1 MDERGGPPEHDL
13 GDVRVQTSQESR
25 SPEQPAPPS
34 PGRGPLRRRVH
45 DKVFGGVAGGLAD
58 YFGVS
63 AFVLRLVFGLS
74 AIVVGFLLLRPGRLP
89 YGVYYYAARVS
100 SFQDLVK
107 TGAGIAFVAYFG
119 MWIFVPAE
127 DEDVSSVRR
136 AGRRLPRFAGA
147 KTWLAMLAFVVGATV
162 LGSQLGLWNGDI
174 IWAFL
179 LIGAGVLLFRRDA
192 QRSSTRATADIEP
205 LGAGAEAPG
214 IMVPP
219 PGPYATAPVPGV
231 TAPIVVRPP
240 RPPRERSPLGWLVI
254 GIAML
259 VVGGAAILENLG
271 ELHLRLVRFPA
282 LALVV
287 LGVGMLVGT
296 VAGRARWLLLPSIVL
311 APIVLAA
318 SLIHV
323 PLEGGFRSIYE
334 APNAVANVHAAYRA
348 VVGDVNVDLHN
359 LACQQNTIALS
370 QSTGL
375 GTVSL
380 GVPFDAHVVVTG
392 STGLGSIQLESFPS
406 VDGAEQHLQR
416 TLEPRFGDGIT
427 VIADLESGIGNV
439 YVYRYALTKRQREKA
454 CR

>member
-1 MDERGGPPEHDL
+1 MDERGRPPEHDL
-13 GDVRVQTSQESR
+13 GPVRVETSEEPR
-25 SPEQPAPPS
+25 PPEQPAPPS
-34 PGRGPLRRRVH
+34 PGRRPLRRRVH

-58 YFGVS
+58 YLGIG
-63 AFVLRLVFGLS
+63 AFALRVVFGLS
-74 AIVVGFLLLRPGRLP
+74 AIVVGFVLLRPAGLP

-127 DEDVSSVRR
+127 DADVSAVRR
-136 AGRRLPRFAGA
+136 AGQRLPRFAGA

-162 LGSQLGLWNGDI
+162 LGSQLGLWSSDI

-192 QRSSTRATADIEP
+192 ERSNNRATADA
-205 LGAGAEAPG
+205 LGAGADAPG
-214 IMVPP
+214 VMAPTFAS
-219 PGPYATAPVPGV
+219 YATTPVPSV
-231 TAPIVVRPP
+231 TAPTVVQPP

-259 VVGGAAILENLG
+259 AVGGAAILQNLG
-271 ELHLRLVRFPA
+271 GLHLRLVRFPA

-296 VAGRARWLLLPSIVL
+296 FAGRARWLLLPSIVL

-334 APNAVANVHAAYRA
+334 APSAVANVHAAYRA

-359 LACQQNTIALS
+359 LACQHNTIALN

-439 YVYRYALTKRQREKA
+439 YVYRYALTKRQRAKA
-454 CR
+454 CG